1 MRHLLRFRVV
11 LLLFVGFAVVGCSSD
26 EAEEPAEIIV
36 ENADLSENVNER
48 DLVKTRAHFNA
59 ARELWAA
66 EGPSAYTMV
75 VDSYAS
81 IQTEVADEVVLT
93 MSILHHTG
101 GEWEVSVLP
110 QRVKDAFVEIDEV
123 ISRLEANPS
132 LILPEGE
139 CGNHVTV
146 RFDVETGVP
155 IYYDTLSPCDD
166 GVGVHISVTAIE

>member
-59 ARELWAA
+59 ARELWAT

-75 VDSYAS
+75 VDSFAS
-81 IQTEVADEVVLT
+81 IQTEVADETVMT
-93 MSILHHTG
+93 MTVTRDSG
-101 GEWEVSVLP
+101 NPREVQVLP
-110 QRVKDAFVEIDEV
+110 QRVKDAFVEIDEI

-146 RFDVETGVP
+146 RFDVETGFP

-166 GVGVHISVTAIE
+166 GIGVHISVTAQ